1 MDTKSPPTTLAPDTA
16 EPAWSTEA
24 VLARVEVWRS
34 EGKVIGFT
42 NGCFDILHP
51 GHVSLMRQARAAC
64 DRLIVGLN
72 SDASARRLKGP
83 SRPLHDENSR
93 AIVLAALA
101 DVDAVVIFDED
112 TPERLIK
119 AVRPDVLVKGGDYTV
134 ETVVGADFVQAGGGK
149 VLLADFK
156 QGHSTTRSIEKMTA
170 GTETE

>member
-1 MDTKSPPTTLAPDTA
+1 MEIDELPA
-16 EPAWSTEA
+16 ENDQEPSWSLVD
-24 VLARVEVWRS
+24 VLAKIKNWRS
-34 EGKVIGFT
+34 HGQSIGFT

-72 SDASARRLKGP
+72 SDASTRRLKGP

-93 AIVLAALA
+93 AVVLSALA
-101 DVDAVVIFDED
+101 DVDAVVIFEED

-134 ETVVGADFVQAGGGK
+134 ETVVGADFVQANGGK
-149 VLLADFK
+149 VLLATFK
-156 QGHSTTRSIEKMTA
+156 QGHSTTRTINKMTA
-170 GTETE
+170 GD